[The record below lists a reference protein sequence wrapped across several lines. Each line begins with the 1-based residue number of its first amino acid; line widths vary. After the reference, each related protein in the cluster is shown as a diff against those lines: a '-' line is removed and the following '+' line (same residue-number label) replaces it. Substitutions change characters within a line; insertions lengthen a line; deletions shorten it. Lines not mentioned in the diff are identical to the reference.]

1 MSEQFVKLHSW
12 MTELD
17 LSGNELIV
25 LAVIHSFTTH
35 GRGYDGGLS
44 GLAKWTGCTERG
56 VFKVLTRLEERGLV
70 SKAKPSKGRVSNL
83 YLSMVNHE
91 QSSRLENEQSSGLT
105 MNKVHVNH
113 EQSSYNKKDKKDI
126 DTPLYPPKGGSENA
140 DAKPGERKRPPRRKP
155 PRALDHIHGNCSFS
169 DEELK
174 RLGISTGQEFY
185 DDYKDSLTELR
196 LE

>member
-1 MSEQFVKLHSW
+1 MHSW

-25 LAVIHSFTTH
+25 FAVIHSFTTH

-56 VFKVLTRLEERGLV
+56 VFKVLLRLEERGLV
-70 SKAKPSKGRVSNL
+70 TKAKPSKGRVSNL
-83 YLSMVNHE
+83 YLSTVNH
-91 QSSRLENEQSSGLT
+91 EQSSGLT

-113 EQSSYNKKDKKDI
+113 EQSSYDKKDKINI

-155 PRALDHIHGNCSFS
+155 PRALNHIHGDCSYS
-169 DEELK
+169 DEELE
-174 RLGISTGQEFY
+174 RMGISTGQEFY

-196 LE
+196 IE